1 MYQIMKNPVA
11 ENKDRL
17 SAAKDFLDRAG
28 FKAPEKMEV
37 TGQLD
42 TGQRKLDDILD
53 QLRGNSSG

>member
-1 MYQIMKNPVA
+1 MPDIVQS
-11 ENKDRL
+11 RH
-17 SAAKDFLDRAG
+17 SRRHHRLDRAG